1 MFELNQKLQNLTPYI
16 PNEKKYRIY
25 LDANESFLEMPDI
38 LRKEIHQGLD
48 ALLLNRYPDPL
59 AAEACEAFAAYHG
72 LPTKN
77 IVAGNGSDELISV
90 LFMSFLQKGERFAT
104 VSADFSMYAFYGR
117 QCEVEH
123 VEIPKNA
130 DLTIDPDA
138 VIKTCKERDIRLLI
152 FSNPC
157 NPTSLGL
164 ERADVLRIVR
174 ELSALVVIDEAYMDF
189 WDQSIVSCFADY
201 DNLMILKTC
210 SKAFGMAGVR
220 LGFAVANDRLAGI
233 LKAAKSPYN
242 VNSIT
247 QMVGAVT
254 LRHKDLTES
263 AIQDIINSKHELMA
277 GVRKLQTEYGGFT
290 ALDSCTNFVS
300 LQMEAP
306 QSFHAYLGEKGI
318 AVRFTEGLIRVTAG
332 TRKENEAY
340 LKAMREYLMKG
351 C

>member
-1 MFELNQKLQNLTPYI
+1 MYQLNEKLQQLTPYV

-25 LDANESFLEMPDI
+25 LDANESFLEMPAV
-38 LRKEIHQGLD
+38 LREEIHKGLD
-48 ALLLNRYPDPL
+48 VLLLNRYPDPL

-72 LPTKN
+72 LPVQN

-90 LFMSFLQKGERFAT
+90 LFMSFLQKGDRFAT
-104 VSADFSMYAFYGR
+104 LSADFSMYAFYGR
-117 QCEVEH
+117 QCEAEH
-123 VEIPKNA
+123 VEIQRNE
-130 DLTIDPDA
+130 DLTVDIDR
-138 VIKTCKERDIRLLI
+138 VIRVCKEKEIKLLI

-164 ERADVLRIVR
+164 GRGDVLRIVR
-174 ELSALVVIDEAYMDF
+174 EVNALVVVDEAYMDF
-189 WDQSIVSCFADY
+189 WDQSILSDFADY
-201 DNLMILKTC
+201 DNLILLKTC

-220 LGFAVANDRLAGI
+220 LGFAVANGKLAGI

-247 QMVGAVT
+247 QMIGAVT

-263 AIQDIINSKHELMA
+263 AIQDIINSKRELIE
-277 GVRKLQTEYGGFT
+277 GVRKLQQRYGGFI

-300 LQMEAP
+300 MRMEAP
-306 QSFHAYLGEKGI
+306 QGLYAYLGERGI

-332 TRKENEAY
+332 TGEENAAY
-340 LKAMREYLMKG
+340 LQAMQEYLMKG